1 MSAYRDDADN
11 DGIAIVFPMPD
22 PADIS
27 GKLAGVL
34 AAAASPT
41 GGWGY
46 YPGKFSRIEPTCWSL
61 LATDSGTTVP
71 GQPGIHER
79 FLTACQ
85 RSGGLLSDRNDLPVN
100 LTWSALA
107 LLTLTCTTPQPTEVF
122 RRQLIQAI
130 TKTAGVQVRN
140 NPLMRQDNGLKG
152 WPWMPETFSW
162 AEPTSWCLLALKQAS
177 RGLPDLAS
185 KLTDRIAEG
194 EAMLMDRACESGG
207 WNYGNAN
214 VLGKNL
220 PAHVPTTALGLLA
233 LQDKH
238 ENPVVQRGLAFLDS
252 HWESES
258 SGTALALTLI
268 CLRIYGRPTVELES
282 ALVRQ
287 WERTRFLG
295 NVATTAM
302 ADCALDRQ
310 SSALIALS
318 LPA

>member
-1 MSAYRDDADN
+1 
-11 DGIAIVFPMPD
+11 MPD
-22 PADIS
+22 PADIRDQF
-27 GKLAGVL
+27 ADVL
-34 AAAASPT
+34 RTAANPA

-61 LATDSGTTVP
+61 LATGSGVAAP
-71 GQPGIHER
+71 DRLGIHEQ
-79 FLTACQ
+79 FLTGCQ
-85 RSGGLLSDRNDLPVN
+85 RSGGLLSDREDFPVN

-107 LLTLTCTTPQPTEVF
+107 FLTLTRTTPQPTDVF
-122 RRQLIQAI
+122 RRQLVQAI
-130 TKTAGVQVRN
+130 TETAGVQLRDS
-140 NPLMRQDNGLKG
+140 PHLRQNNGLKG

-185 KLTDRIAEG
+185 DLERRIGEG
-194 EAMLMDRACESGG
+194 EALLMDRACESGG

-214 VLGKNL
+214 VLGKDL

-233 LQDKH
+233 LQDKR
-238 ENPVVQRGLAFLDS
+238 ENRVVQRGLAFLDS
-252 HWESES
+252 HWNSES

-268 CLRIYGRPTVELES
+268 CLRIFGRPTVELES

-302 ADCALDRQ
+302 ANCALDRQ
-310 SSALIALS
+310 SSALVALS
-318 LPA
+318 VPA